1 MFSVLHLLIHLEKIN
16 TNALAINN
24 LMKKS
29 TQDSKRLARRR
40 FFFSDSRQIK
50 YDVAKYLQL

>member
-16 TNALAINN
+16 TNALAISS

-40 FFFSDSRQIK
+40 FFSDSRQIK

>member
-16 TNALAINN
+16 TNALAINS

-29 TQDSKRLARRR
+29 TQDSKRLVRRR
-40 FFFSDSRQIK
+40 FFSDSRKIK

>member
-16 TNALAINN
+16 TNALAINS

-40 FFFSDSRQIK
+40 FFSDSRQIK